1 MRVTRKDFYF
11 YFFKFDRHIPIAVFK
26 EPYSGV
32 LNGTRVP
39 CNFFIF
45 YFFLKFDR
53 PILIAAFKESY
64 SGVLNGTRAP
74 WTWVPW
80 NFFFFFKFD
89 RAKPIA
95 TFWLS
100 YNGVLYGTQAPWT
113 RVPCNILFIYFFF
126 QVWSGITWFSTNR
139 FFHWNSILRKSSF
152 KTGAQT

>member
-11 YFFKFDRHIPIAVFK
+11 YFFKFVRHIPIAVFK

-53 PILIAAFKESY
+53 PILIAAFKDSY

-74 WTWVPW
+74 WTWVLCK
-80 NFFFFFKFD
+80 FFIFYFIIIFFKVSLIALYLIFYKLSFTLKLD
-89 RAKPIA
+89 FEKIEFQNKGISLISLGNWAKWWIFCA
-95 TFWLS
+95 KEAKANF
-100 YNGVLYGTQAPWT
+100 
-113 RVPCNILFIYFFF
+113 
-126 QVWSGITWFSTNR
+126 
-139 FFHWNSILRKSSF
+139 LR
-152 KTGAQT
+152 